1 MNPNDLANEL
11 EAQNYDYW
19 LNLMLDN
26 VPNDIDKREGSIIY
40 DAVAPAAM
48 VNAQQSLSLA
58 NIIRETYIKTAQGEF
73 LDYRAFEHGTSRYEA
88 TNAEVKAK
96 FNDDDGNPV
105 NVEVGDRFAS
115 IAESPIFYT
124 VIKSNGDG
132 TAEMQAEEAGTSANS
147 YLGQV
152 LPVTPND
159 NLAWAEITEITIPAR
174 DEENDEHLRARLL
187 NTNSWVAYG
196 GNVADYLNM
205 TSKINDV
212 GATQV
217 YPTWDGADAN
227 DWTEMLLR
235 MYTRWCDKKGY
246 KVETLDLLEGD
257 EAGIKSVTLK
267 VKGEFAYGYLKAEKG
282 VHRLVRISP
291 FNANGKRQTSFASVE
306 VLPELTKDQDIDIR
320 PEDLKIDTYRAS
332 GAGGQHVN
340 KTESAI
346 RITHL
351 PTGIVVQCQNER
363 SQFANKDTAM
373 AMLKSKLIE
382 LKERAHKEKIEDL
395 TGELKDMGWGS
406 QIRSY
411 VFHPYNMVK
420 DHRTNEETSNLNAV
434 MNGEIDQFIV
444 SYLKEEAKK

>member
-1 MNPNDLANEL
+1 MQEKGFWDDIKRAEEVTKESKRIKDKIDRFDSLVTRVEDVEVLSEL
-11 EAQNYDYW
+11 IE
-19 LNLMLDN
+19 
-26 VPNDIDKREGSIIY
+26 E
-40 DAVAPAAM
+40 
-48 VNAQQSLSLA
+48 
-58 NIIRETYIKTAQGEF
+58 
-73 LDYRAFEHGTSRYEA
+73 
-88 TNAEVKAK
+88 
-96 FNDDDGNPV
+96 DDDESIN
-105 NVEVGDRFAS
+105 EV
-115 IAESPIFYT
+115 
-124 VIKSNGDG
+124 
-132 TAEMQAEEAGTSANS
+132 
-147 YLGQV
+147 
-152 LPVTPND
+152 
-159 NLAWAEITEITIPAR
+159 ITEIRSIEKDVEEYR
-174 DEENDEHLRARLL
+174 IELLLSDEYDRNDSILTLHAG
-187 NTNSWVAYG
+187 VG
-196 GNVADYLNM
+196 G
-205 TSKINDV
+205 S
-212 GATQV
+212 
-217 YPTWDGADAN
+217 DAN

-235 MYTRWCDKKGY
+235 MYTRWCEKKGF
-246 KVETLDLLEGD
+246 KVETVDYLEGD

-320 PEDLKIDTYRAS
+320 SEDLKIDTYRAS

-351 PTGIVVQCQNER
+351 PTGIVVQCQSER

-373 AMLKSKLIE
+373 SMLKSKLID

-420 DHRTNEETSNLNAV
+420 DHRTSEETANLNAV
-434 MNGEIDQFIV
+434 MNGEIDNFITA
-444 SYLKEEAKK
+444 YLKNNK

>member
-1 MNPNDLANEL
+1 MAELAEEDEDTINEVIK
-11 EAQNYDYW
+11 EIRSIEKEVENYRVELLLSGEYDRNNAI
-19 LNLMLDN
+19 LNLHAG
-26 VPNDIDKREGSIIY
+26 VGGS
-40 DAVAPAAM
+40 
-48 VNAQQSLSLA
+48 
-58 NIIRETYIKTAQGEF
+58 
-73 LDYRAFEHGTSRYEA
+73 
-88 TNAEVKAK
+88 
-96 FNDDDGNPV
+96 
-105 NVEVGDRFAS
+105 
-115 IAESPIFYT
+115 
-124 VIKSNGDG
+124 
-132 TAEMQAEEAGTSANS
+132 
-147 YLGQV
+147 
-152 LPVTPND
+152 
-159 NLAWAEITEITIPAR
+159 
-174 DEENDEHLRARLL
+174 
-187 NTNSWVAYG
+187 
-196 GNVADYLNM
+196 
-205 TSKINDV
+205 
-212 GATQV
+212 
-217 YPTWDGADAN
+217 DAN

-267 VKGEFAYGYLKAEKG
+267 VKGEFAYGYLKSEKG

-420 DHRTNEETSNLNAV
+420 DHRTIEETSNLNAV
-434 MNGEIDQFIV
+434 MNGEIDQFII
-444 SYLKEEAKK
+444 SYLKQEAQK